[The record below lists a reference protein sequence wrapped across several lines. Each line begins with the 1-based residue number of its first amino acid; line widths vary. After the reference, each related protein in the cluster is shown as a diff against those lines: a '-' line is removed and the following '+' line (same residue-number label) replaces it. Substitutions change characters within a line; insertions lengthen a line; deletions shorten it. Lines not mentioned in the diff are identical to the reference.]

1 MSAAARDLG
10 GSPESRARRRT
21 RVCAVSFKECWQDA
35 DGRWYSNGGFP
46 LQMAAVASLFDRM
59 TLLITR
65 RDSPGPGA
73 LPLPDNADVV
83 VMRRPAG
90 QDFPRKMFVAA
101 HLFGYIRI
109 IARHARAADAVHVPP
124 PGDLPLLG
132 MLVALAMRK
141 RLIVR
146 YCGSWYPTSRTTA
159 TNRVTRGLM
168 RVFAGGRN
176 VMLATGEA
184 GVAPARGV
192 HWIFATGLSREEL
205 RRRRPDLGRG
215 VRRPA
220 RLAYIGRLS
229 PEKGLD
235 LLIEAVAA
243 LEREGFSPL
252 PRITLIGEGPERER
266 LAALVRER
274 GYEET
279 IRFAGQLDREALALA
294 LADVDFCVHPSLT
307 EGYSKAWLDAFSQG
321 LPVLAT
327 VAGAAKAV
335 IGEGEERGWLVPPG
349 DVRALA
355 DALRRVLTAERDWP
369 ALRRR
374 CRDFAEARSLEAWSS
389 EIGRRCAEQ
398 WSVPLAGGRLVL

>member
-1 MSAAARDLG
+1 MSAVAADLVEA
-10 GSPESRARRRT
+10 PERRARRRT

-35 DGRWYSNGGFP
+35 EGRWYSNGGFP

-59 TLLITR
+59 TLLVTR

-83 VMRRPAG
+83 TMRRPAG
-90 QDFPRKMFVAA
+90 KDFPRKMFVAG
-101 HLFGYIRI
+101 HLLGYLRT
-109 IARHARAADAVHVPP
+109 IARHVRGADAVHVPP
-124 PGDLPLLG
+124 PGDLPLLA

-146 YCGSWYPTSRTTA
+146 YCGSWYPTARTTT
-159 TNRVTRGLM
+159 TNRVTRALM

-184 GVAPARGV
+184 GVVPARGV

-205 RRRRPDLGRG
+205 RRRAPDLDRG

-220 RLAYIGRLS
+220 RLAYVGRLS

-235 LLIEAVAA
+235 LLIDAMGA
-243 LEREGFSPL
+243 LGREGGVPL
-252 PRITLIGEGPERER
+252 PTVTLIGEGPERER
-266 LAALVRER
+266 LARLARER
-274 GYEET
+274 GLADT
-279 IRFAGQLDREALALA
+279 IRFAGQLDRAALAEALREA
-294 LADVDFCVHPSLT
+294 DFCVHPSLT

-335 IGEGEERGWLVPPG
+335 IGEDGERGWLVPPG
-349 DVRALA
+349 DARALG
-355 DALRRVLTAERDWP
+355 DALRRVLTTERDWP

-374 CRDFAEARSLEAWSS
+374 CRTFAEARTLEAWSA
-389 EIGRRCAEQ
+389 EIGRRCSEQ
-398 WSVPLAGGRLVL
+398 WNVPLAGGKLVL